1 MTITVHLGPGETIG
15 QALIRAGLI
24 AQDIEAK
31 AAEAGAR
38 RAVEQMRSRPGSWQ
52 PIKTETTYRS
62 DASIPELSEHCA
74 PVEPEQQDKLD
85 RLIEFGIGG
94 WGGRAS
100 AELDR
105 VLALQDQIRDGA
117 LTLADALKEI
127 GGASKPV
134 HPFTAKY
141 LFTASNILQ
150 DSFLFNFA
158 SSVLFDLC
166 INGEHLA
173 PGDGIKIAHRLGE
186 VPVSG
191 VYSTINYK
199 VASVSKVDDGVWTV
213 RAVRVGTSDSE
224 PAPTADDQL
233 TLVDR
238 VANALYSVPEPAGGV
253 RSLAAYSVALP
264 AAEARAAI
272 REVAEWLRSEYP
284 QREGFGTAWANLL
297 DNEANC

>member
-1 MTITVHLGPGETIG
+1 MTITVHLGPGETIF

-105 VLALQDQIRDGA
+105 VLALQDQIRDGS
-117 LTLADALKEI
+117 LTLAKALKEI
-127 GGASKPV
+127 NGKPIER
-134 HPFTAKY
+134 TRRTTY
-141 LFTASNILQ
+141 LVEKIRVRMIQEQKNSNSWQ
-150 DSFLFNFA
+150 
-158 SSVLFDLC
+158 
-166 INGEHLA
+166 
-173 PGDGIKIAHRLGE
+173 
-186 VPVSG
+186 
-191 VYSTINYK
+191 
-199 VASVSKVDDGVWTV
+199 
-213 RAVRVGTSDSE
+213 
-224 PAPTADDQL
+224 
-233 TLVDR
+233 
-238 VANALYSVPEPAGGV
+238 
-253 RSLAAYSVALP
+253 SVA
-264 AAEARAAI
+264 EAVL

-284 QREGFGTAWANLL
+284 QREGFGTVWANLL